1 MLCPALPQEA
11 EAKPETQVDG
21 PPKKKASQLHSKVQ
35 SLLELICDIKAM
47 EECVLEM
54 KFDIKKAPLG
64 VFGVTQLL
72 VSGAGGWVS
81 E

>member
-1 MLCPALPQEA
+1 MVSSPPEI
-11 EAKPETQVDG
+11 KPC
-21 PPKKKASQLHSKVQ
+21 QLNSKVQ

-64 VFGVTQLL
+64 ESVCVHLL
-72 VSGAGGWVS
+72 TKPM

>member
-1 MLCPALPQEA
+1 MVSSPPEI
-11 EAKPETQVDG
+11 KPC
-21 PPKKKASQLHSKVQ
+21 QLNSKVQ

-64 VFGVTQLL
+64 ECVCAFVYQTDGMNL
-72 VSGAGGWVS
+72 VYS
-81 E
+81 